1 VIVAGHR
8 VDGPERKEIRF
19 LESAVAAVKDKLRE
33 KLARLSQSAGGIR
46 VLASAAPG
54 TDVICHELCRELGIK
69 STICLPMPVDS
80 YSTEIFKG
88 MDGWRSRFLVLG
100 GEGIDRLQLSE
111 TPGLPKWL
119 QGTGTDEWERGNRW
133 VLQLGLN
140 AGAPKVSLIAVWDGN
155 LVGDAKG
162 GTAHMVQIARAAG
175 TVDVGV
181 FNLKDG
187 SLVAAALRPGTSARV
202 FSKGFIDDAD

>member
-1 VIVAGHR
+1 VRSAAYGADLVA
-8 VDGPERKEIRF
+8 
-19 LESAVAAVKDKLRE
+19 LEEAGKL
-33 KLARLSQSAGGIR
+33 GIR
-46 VLASAAPG
+46 RRVVLPFAKERFAKHVVDRPG
-54 TDVICHELCRELGIK
+54 NWGEVYDHVIADVETRGDLIV
-69 STICLPMPVDS
+69 LPSMV
-80 YSTEIFKG
+80 G
-88 MDGWRSRFLVLG
+88 
-100 GEGIDRLQLSE
+100 
-111 TPGLPKWL
+111 
-119 QGTGTDEWERGNRW
+119 DEDDAYW

-175 TVDVGV
+175 TVDVAV

>member
-1 VIVAGHR
+1 MSLWRRQGSSA
-8 VDGPERKEIRF
+8 
-19 LESAVAAVKDKLRE
+19 SAVGSCCRLR
-33 KLARLSQSAGGIR
+33 RNGSAKHVVDRPGNWGEVYDHVIADVETR
-46 VLASAAPG
+46 GDLIVLPSMVG
-54 TDVICHELCRELGIK
+54 
-69 STICLPMPVDS
+69 
-80 YSTEIFKG
+80 
-88 MDGWRSRFLVLG
+88 
-100 GEGIDRLQLSE
+100 
-111 TPGLPKWL
+111 
-119 QGTGTDEWERGNRW
+119 DEDDAYW

-175 TVDVGV
+175 TVDVAV
-181 FNLKDG
+181 FNLEDG